1 MNFSDADSSYLQE
14 PIAAGI
20 LKEDTA
26 VKALTCSVT
35 EIDSYIQI
43 IYKVP
48 IHHAMTVDKSAF

>member
-1 MNFSDADSSYLQE
+1 MNFSVADSSYLQK

-35 EIDSYIQI
+35 EIDNYMYTNYI
-43 IYKVP
+43 
-48 IHHAMTVDKSAF
+48 